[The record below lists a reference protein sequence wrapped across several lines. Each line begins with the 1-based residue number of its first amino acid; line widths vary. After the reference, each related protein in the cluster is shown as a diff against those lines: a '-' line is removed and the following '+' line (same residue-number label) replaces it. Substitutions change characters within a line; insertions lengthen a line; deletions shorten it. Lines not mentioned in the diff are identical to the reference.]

1 MYVNNS
7 YVVVLQRQ
15 LSSSTSRFI
24 NTRHST
30 LFWIGHLISFN
41 YYFDFN
47 VCVRA
52 CVRAWV
58 CGGGGVRVC
67 NIGLPVYLAQRL
79 RCIRVIQN
87 L

>member
-47 VCVRA
+47 MCVCVCVRA
-52 CVRAWV
+52 CVGACVRACV
-58 CGGGGVRVC
+58 GGCVGGGGVRVC
-67 NIGLPVYLAQRL
+67 VCA
-79 RCIRVIQN
+79 CV
-87 L
+87 